1 MNINAIN
8 DIIVAITALI
18 AAIASCIGA
27 IVQGAKTRAEVR
39 SLTGKVRYEM
49 GSNHGS
55 TLRDAVNRIEESQKQ
70 TEKTVRGM
78 SRDIG
83 RLADADQNIQE
94 IADHAHES
102 LGKRIQRVE
111 DSIFTTVFK
120 DGK

>member
-1 MNINAIN
+1 MDINSVN
-8 DIIVAITALI
+8 EVIVSITALI

-27 IVQGAKTRAEVR
+27 IVQGAKIRAEVR

-49 GSNHGS
+49 GPNHGS

-94 IADHAHES
+94 SADHTHES
-102 LGKRIQRVE
+102 LGKRIQRIE
-111 DSIFTTVFK
+111 DSIFTTKFK
-120 DGK
+120 DNK